1 MTCKCTSGYCFEPY
15 DSTPTRKGRPYLKS
29 FRSSSQHFLFS
40 NSFIVKRYRV
50 IYIAL
55 YDCNKLLLLLLLLLL
70 LKFGPLSI
78 NKIAKCYFD
87 IIAKKV
93 TIRLFN
99 RIGNIVMLRKLFLL
113 WVCFVRFCWHP
124 NTKADIIVEI
134 KWPVS
139 RKDIYNESHLS
150 LKFPTA
156 LFGDDL

>member
-1 MTCKCTSGYCFEPY
+1 MIVRR
-15 DSTPTRKGRPYLKS
+15 PTRKGHPYLNS

-50 IYIAL
+50 IYIAP
-55 YDCNKLLLLLLLLLL
+55 YDFNKLLLLLLLLLL

-78 NKIAKCYFD
+78 NKITKCYFD
-87 IIAKKV
+87 IIAKKA
-93 TIRLFN
+93 TIRLFD
-99 RIGNIVMLRKLFLL
+99 RIGNIVMLRKLFLS

-124 NTKADIIVEI
+124 NTKANIIVEI

-139 RKDIYNESHLS
+139 RKDIYNEGHLS
-150 LKFPTA
+150 LKFPIT

>member
-1 MTCKCTSGYCFEPY
+1 MIVRR
-15 DSTPTRKGRPYLKS
+15 PTRKGHPYLKS

-70 LKFGPLSI
+70 KLGPLSI

-93 TIRLFN
+93 TIRLFSL
-99 RIGNIVMLRKLFLL
+99 IGNIVMLRKLFLS

-150 LKFPTA
+150 LKFPIA